1 MTINQLEKAYKILI
15 DEINGKDKKLNWNI
29 RYAIFGYLY
38 GDKMQKHSSKD
49 LNAMCEKLKKEGY
62 NASNWTKDFKCLSNI
77 KEKGLLEKEYTILT
91 LDELERQWKKLE
103 EISIGDVTYKG
114 YAISLLFSSSFEDLN
129 VIKSFAER
137 VVSRDRGFKD
147 TINHIQRGKVLR
159 EWIMNKGFNRSKT
172 VEELESVGDVLGSQ
186 EAHKNDS
193 LEKLKPYSHNRI
205 LFGAPGTGKSHR
217 LELDSKYFDGR
228 FFERVTFHPDYS
240 YAHFVGTYKPVMRGE
255 NIKYDFVPGPFL
267 RIYAKTKLNPDTPCL
282 LLIEEINRANVAA
295 VFGDVFQL
303 LDRKG
308 GVSEY
313 KVAASEDVKKWLS
326 DNGINE
332 TELSLPENMYI
343 WATMNSAD
351 QGVFPM
357 DTAFKRRWNFEY
369 IDLDEGEDLNAPP
382 TYWSKWLNFR
392 KTVNGALISAGVN
405 EDKCMGPFFVNPKE
419 LNEWLNNDDFRK
431 MFASKVVM
439 YLFEDAAK
447 QKRASIFKDGNKTG
461 FSSIYNNFLKKDY
474 DQVFVSQIVAT
485 LNENNMLQVDK
496 GVEEKDD

>member
-1 MTINQLEKAYKILI
+1 MLVKVRLRGKTTVRGILDTVTKKVTIDKAVPMFPIPGKKTEHKAKIQEDR
-15 DEINGKDKKLNWNI
+15 DE
-29 RYAIFGYLY
+29 
-38 GDKMQKHSSKD
+38 
-49 LNAMCEKLKKEGY
+49 LKKQGII
-62 NASNWTKDFKCLSNI
+62 NAQETEF
-77 KEKGLLEKEYTILT
+77 
-91 LDELERQWKKLE
+91 LE
-103 EISIGDVTYKG
+103 EHTFVNTSTAERIIRGREGCGYQNWEYYIENSWVDAKTALSKG
-114 YAISLLFSSSFEDLN
+114 YSVGVKAAVGRQLISTGKIDGLEEKKELGNSQLQNAQSNL
-129 VIKSFAER
+129 
-137 VVSRDRGFKD
+137 
-147 TINHIQRGKVLR
+147 GKVLNN
-159 EWIMNKGFNRSKT
+159 I
-172 VEELESVGDVLGSQ
+172 D
-186 EAHKNDS
+186 
-193 LEKLKPYSHNRI
+193 KPHNRI

-217 LELDSKYFDGR
+217 LELDSQSFDDR

-267 RIYAKTKLNPDTPCL
+267 RIYAKAKLNPDTPCL

-313 KVAASEDVKKWLS
+313 KVAASEDVQKWLS
-326 DNGINE
+326 DNDINE

-474 DQVFVSQIVAT
+474 DQVFVSQIAAT

-496 GVEEKDD
+496 GIEEKDD